1 MIPASGG
8 NGGGRSG
15 DSSVESKEIPS
26 QAVKFF
32 SFSKLFFFTQF
43 YRSGVLLRTGLILIG
58 IAGVPLG
65 TKDNAIYSID
75 RECIKILSQKCAL
88 LF

>member
-32 SFSKLFFFTQF
+32 SFSKLFFKA
-43 YRSGVLLRTGLILIG
+43 IL
-58 IAGVPLG
+58 
-65 TKDNAIYSID
+65 
-75 RECIKILSQKCAL
+75 
-88 LF
+88 

>member
-1 MIPASGG
+1 MIPVSGG

-15 DSSVESKEIPS
+15 DTALEE
-26 QAVKFF
+26 AVKFF